1 MESKIKIQP
10 VLFFK
15 RTNPPVFVISAIIML
30 VFIMAATLFT
40 RSSKTFFDWVQFAI
54 VKNLS
59 WVFTLSTILF
69 LVFVLF
75 LLFSRFGSIRL
86 SSADEKPEFGY
97 ATWFAMMF
105 SAGMGIGLVFWS
117 IPNPSNIILRH
128 L

>member
-30 VFIMAATLFT
+30 VFILAATLFP
-40 RSSKTFFDWVQFAI
+40 RPSKTFFDWVQFAI

-59 WVFTLSTILF
+59 WVFTVSTILF

-75 LLFSRFGSIRL
+75 LLFSRFGRIRL
-86 SSADEKPEFGY
+86 GSADEKPEFGY

-105 SAGMGIGLVFWS
+105 SAGME
-117 IPNPSNIILRH
+117 
-128 L
+128 

>member
-1 MESKIKIQP
+1 MESKIKIQQ

-30 VFIMAATLFT
+30 VFILAATLFN

-59 WVFTLSTILF
+59 WVFTVSTILF

-75 LLFSRFGSIRL
+75 LLFSQFGRSDC
-86 SSADEKPEFGY
+86 S
-97 ATWFAMMF
+97 
-105 SAGMGIGLVFWS
+105 
-117 IPNPSNIILRH
+117 
-128 L
+128 